1 MPKHNAQTKTC
12 SVAVEETV
20 DNRDEWTQSTPQN
33 AFLAPFLPHL
43 AAATRYVA
51 RKVRPDEVED
61 IIQDSLLRI
70 VTHCREIQVHHPKS
84 YLMMVVRTA
93 IVDRKRYE
101 TTRRL
106 SDHCELVDAY
116 HPADILCPCRI
127 LTGRQELETAIERLN
142 AMPKRTRD
150 MLLAVRLEGASFKVT
165 AERYKV
171 SISTVEKQ
179 VASALAFLAAKA

>member
-1 MPKHNAQTKTC
+1 MPKHNAQSKVY
-12 SVAVEETV
+12 SIAVEDSA
-20 DNRDEWTQSTPQN
+20 DNHDGWAQSAPQN
-33 AFLAPFLPHL
+33 AFLSPFLPHL

-61 IIQDSLLRI
+61 VIQDSLLRI
-70 VTHCREIQVHHPKS
+70 VSHCREIKIHHPKS
-84 YLMMVVRTA
+84 YLMMVVRTV
-93 IVDRKRYE
+93 IVDRMRYE

-106 SDHCELVDAY
+106 SDHCELLDAY
-116 HPADILCPCRI
+116 HPADVLCPCRI

-142 AMPKRTRD
+142 AMPKRSRE
-150 MLLAVRLEGASFKVT
+150 MLLAVRLEGASFKAT

-179 VASALAFLAAKA
+179 VASALAFLAAEA